1 MAGVMSKDC
10 LDAIY
15 QMSNHIGQLEGI
27 LIAEGINQSVE
38 SPDSWMAP
46 DVALPKD
53 AILQDDFDAITGYLA
68 LSVPEI
74 AENCMDRYPEF
85 ASVLQMSA
93 VGAAEDFKN
102 PFAGETMLLEGGETN
117 GQMTLRPGTIIPRP
131 GGKATDAY
139 QLWNQL
145 NEVQGAIMEWVKELI
160 LEPSRHAKV
169 PR

>member
-1 MAGVMSKDC
+1 MSKDC

-15 QMSNHIGQLEGI
+15 QMSNHIGQLQGI

-53 AILQDDFDAITGYLA
+53 AVLQDDFDTISEYLA
-68 LSVPEI
+68 LSVPDI
-74 AENCMDRYPEF
+74 ASACMDRYPEF
-85 ASVLQMSA
+85 ASVKQMTA
-93 VGAAEDFKN
+93 NGMVEDFQN
-102 PFAGETMLLEGGETN
+102 PFAGETGSLEIVEESDASATV
-117 GQMTLRPGTIIPRP
+117 RPGTITPRP
-131 GGKATDAY
+131 GGRATDAY

-145 NEVQGAIMEWVKELI
+145 NAVQGAIMEWVKELL

-169 PR
+169 LR